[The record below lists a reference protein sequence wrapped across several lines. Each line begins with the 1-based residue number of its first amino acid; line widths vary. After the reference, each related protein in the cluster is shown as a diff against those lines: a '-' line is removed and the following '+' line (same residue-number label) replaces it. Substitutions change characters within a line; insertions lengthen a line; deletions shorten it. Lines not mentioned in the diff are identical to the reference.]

1 MSDKDLNEIQ
11 TKIALLEKDAKT
23 GEQIHRRL
31 EIAIDKLSDCAISL
45 KGMLAQQEQKL
56 TKAEQTDEDIF
67 ITLEAR
73 RKEWDN
79 DLKELHS
86 RITTNTKE
94 LREHQIQSENNMLN
108 ELRHM
113 RQQLSERVGVLEKWR
128 WLIIGGSIIIGLMM
142 SNPSGNLWDFLNQS
156 LDFFHSFCYNISMSS
171 YIDIKFINLLSTRLP
186 KFKRKSEYLFNFRC
200 PHCGDSQKSLT
211 KARGFVYKKE

>member
-1 MSDKDLNEIQ
+1 MSENELNEIQ

-31 EIAIDKLSDCAISL
+31 EIAIDKLSDCAVSL

-56 TKAEQTDEDIF
+56 AKAEQTDDDIF
-67 ITLEAR
+67 ITLESR

-86 RITTNTKE
+86 RISTQARD
-94 LREHQIQSENNMLN
+94 LRESQYQSENKLLN
-108 ELRHM
+108 EIRAV
-113 RQQLSERVGVLEKWR
+113 RTQLSERVGVLEKWR

-142 SNPSGNLWDFLNQS
+142 SNPD
-156 LDFFHSFCYNISMSS
+156 SMLM
-171 YIDIKFINLLSTRLP
+171 KMF
-186 KFKRKSEYLFNFRC
+186 
-200 PHCGDSQKSLT
+200 
-211 KARGFVYKKE
+211 

>member
-1 MSDKDLNEIQ
+1 MADDLSKIQ

-67 ITLEAR
+67 ITLESR

-142 SNPSGNLWDFLNQS
+142 SNPSGNLWDFLN
-156 LDFFHSFCYNISMSS
+156 
-171 YIDIKFINLLSTRLP
+171 
-186 KFKRKSEYLFNFRC
+186 
-200 PHCGDSQKSLT
+200 
-211 KARGFVYKKE
+211 

>member
-1 MSDKDLNEIQ
+1 MSENELNEIQ

-45 KGMLAQQEQKL
+45 KCMLAQQEQKL
-56 TKAEQTDEDIF
+56 AKAEQTDDDIF
-67 ITLEAR
+67 ITLESR

-86 RITTNTKE
+86 RITTNSRE
-94 LREHQIQSENNMLN
+94 LREHQVRSEQTMLN
-108 ELRHM
+108 ELRAM
-113 RQQLSERVGVLEKWR
+113 KTQLSERVGVLEKWR

-142 SNPSGNLWDFLNQS
+142 SNPNGNFWEFLN
-156 LDFFHSFCYNISMSS
+156 
-171 YIDIKFINLLSTRLP
+171 
-186 KFKRKSEYLFNFRC
+186 
-200 PHCGDSQKSLT
+200 
-211 KARGFVYKKE
+211 

>member
-1 MSDKDLNEIQ
+1 MADNDLNKLQ

-67 ITLEAR
+67 VTLEAR

-86 RITTNTKE
+86 RITSNTKE

-142 SNPSGNLWDFLNQS
+142 SNPSGNLWEFLN
-156 LDFFHSFCYNISMSS
+156 
-171 YIDIKFINLLSTRLP
+171 
-186 KFKRKSEYLFNFRC
+186 
-200 PHCGDSQKSLT
+200 
-211 KARGFVYKKE
+211 

>member
-1 MSDKDLNEIQ
+1 MADDLNKIQ

-67 ITLEAR
+67 ITLESR
-73 RKEWDN
+73 RKEWDS

-94 LREHQIQSENNMLN
+94 LRENQIKSETNMLY
-108 ELRHM
+108 ELRSM

-142 SNPSGNLWDFLNQS
+142 SNPSGTMWEFLN
-156 LDFFHSFCYNISMSS
+156 
-171 YIDIKFINLLSTRLP
+171 
-186 KFKRKSEYLFNFRC
+186 
-200 PHCGDSQKSLT
+200 
-211 KARGFVYKKE
+211 